1 MWFILFIL
9 FTPLYSGVFASL
21 TLTFPSDPK
30 VRAEAN
36 GQRLEG
42 ASQPHPAEL
51 RGLKMCLQVQ
61 KMTKAITWIL
71 RGIFVC

>member
-1 MWFILFIL
+1 MI
-9 FTPLYSGVFASL
+9 YSVYFVHPSVFGCICLIDTDVLPA
-21 TLTFPSDPK
+21 PSDPK

-36 GQRLEG
+36 GQHLEG

-61 KMTKAITWIL
+61 KMTKAIT
-71 RGIFVC
+71 